1 MHKKDARVI
10 KGKREVIT
18 MEKQPFKDQELIRV
32 RGMLF
37 KAMKNDRNSQEWV
50 LWGMPQNSIP
60 RR

>member
-1 MHKKDARVI
+1 
-10 KGKREVIT
+10 